1 MKEPKVVMQN
11 PYYMLITN
19 MRGWLFFNFEE
30 NGQELRENGPFK
42 VMYLRIQNDSLVIK
56 RL

>member
-30 NGQELRENGPFK
+30 NGQELRENGLFK
-42 VMYLRIQNDSLVIK
+42 GRVRNRLRNFQA
-56 RL
+56 